1 MVRIKAL
8 YDTKRQ
14 QSEYIPNAIS
24 SLLRFMDQM
33 SPALGNRFSSDT
45 LGINARN
52 VLQQNPLPQKYN
64 FLVTTYGTGGN

>member
-1 MVRIKAL
+1 
-8 YDTKRQ
+8 
-14 QSEYIPNAIS
+14 
-24 SLLRFMDQM
+24 M